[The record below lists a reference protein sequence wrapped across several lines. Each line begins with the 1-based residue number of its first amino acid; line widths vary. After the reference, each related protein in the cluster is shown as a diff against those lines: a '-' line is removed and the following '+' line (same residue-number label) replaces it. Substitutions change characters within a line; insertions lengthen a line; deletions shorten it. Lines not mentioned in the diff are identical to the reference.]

1 MVPINI
7 TLHPKNESQV
17 EAIKA
22 FMSDLNISF
31 EISKQVKVDLTNEQ
45 QQLLDNQIGLKKNN
59 YEDAQTVYENLMDK
73 HEL

>member
-1 MVPINI
+1 MAPINI

-31 EISKQVKVDLTNEQ
+31 EISKQVKVD
-45 QQLLDNQIGLKKNN
+45 
-59 YEDAQTVYENLMDK
+59 
-73 HEL
+73 